1 MKLRTMKLN
10 SAKITEKIMSDCWLN
25 YGSDAGLSDD
35 EFKTFCVDIISD
47 ARAPNHELMRKLPS
61 MSREKALQATTNFV
75 FKGHGYGV
83 I

>member
-1 MKLRTMKLN
+1 MKLN
-10 SAKITEKIMSDCWLN
+10 SAKITEEIMSDCWLK

-35 EFKTFCVDIISD
+35 EFKAFCVSVISD
-47 ARAPNHELMRKLPS
+47 ARAPNHELLHNLPM

-83 I
+83 V